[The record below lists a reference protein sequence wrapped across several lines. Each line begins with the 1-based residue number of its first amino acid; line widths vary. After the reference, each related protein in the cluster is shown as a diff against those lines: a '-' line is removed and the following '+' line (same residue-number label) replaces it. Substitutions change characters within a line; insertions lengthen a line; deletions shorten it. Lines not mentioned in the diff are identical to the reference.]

1 MRKLRTLA
9 AVLLMLAMTACSDN
23 NSSSEIDLTGVAASD
38 GTVKT
43 GKLTST
49 GKSTVITLNGTSVT
63 ADSDAVEISGS
74 QITIKDEG
82 TYIVSGTLD
91 DGMIIINA
99 DKEDK
104 VEVVLNGASITSKTS
119 AAIYVYQADK
129 LTVTLAD
136 GSVNYLA
143 NGGSYTAIDEN
154 NIDAVIFS
162 KDDLSLE
169 GNGELTVKA
178 DEGHG
183 VVSKDDLTIES
194 GSYNV
199 TAQKDCF
206 QANATV
212 TVSGGNLTIAAGDD
226 GIHSDENVT
235 ISNGVIMITESYE
248 GIEGLG
254 IDISGGTIEIIS
266 EDDGLNAGGGT
277 DSSGFEDFQG
287 KGMFGA
293 GNMTDTAASGSDSS
307 IYINISGGK
316 TYINASGDGIDSNGN
331 LTVSG
336 GEVYVSGPTNDG
348 NGSFDYAGTADVTG
362 GTVIAVGS
370 SGMAQNFGTSST
382 QGSVLLSVGNQ
393 SAGTVSITDSKG
405 NVLASYDTEKSYS
418 CVVISCAG
426 LNVGES
432 YTITAGSYSETIQ
445 LDSLIYGNSGGNGGG
460 NRGEPGAGM
469 DKVPGGAQGGG
480 FGGAPGGGQGNWQ

>member
-1 MRKLRTLA
+1 MRKLRTLV
-9 AVLLMLAMTACSDN
+9 AVLLMLMITACSDN
-23 NSSSEIDLTGVAASD
+23 NSSSEIDLTGVAVSD
-38 GTVKT
+38 GTVKS
-43 GKLTST
+43 GKLNNT
-49 GKSTVITLNGTSVT
+49 GKSTVIALNGTNAT

-74 QITIKDEG
+74 HITIKDEG
-82 TYIVSGTLD
+82 TYIVYGTLE

-104 VEVVLNGASITSKTS
+104 IEIILNGAGITSRTS
-119 AAIYVYQADK
+119 SAIYVYQADK
-129 LTVTLAD
+129 LTITLAD
-136 GSVNYLA
+136 DSVNYLA

-169 GNGELTVKA
+169 GNGELTIKT

-183 VVSKDDLTIES
+183 VVSKDDLMIES

-206 QANATV
+206 QANASV
-212 TVSGGNLTIAAGDD
+212 TISGGNLTIAAGDD
-226 GIHSDENVT
+226 GIHSDGNVT
-235 ISNGVIMITESYE
+235 ISNGVVMITESYE
-248 GIEGLG
+248 GIEGVG
-254 IDISGGTIEIIS
+254 IDISGGTIEINS

-277 DSSGFEDFQG
+277 DSSGFDDFQG
-287 KGMFGA
+287 KGMFGR
-293 GNMTDTAASGSDSS
+293 GNMTDTATSGSDAS

-316 TYINASGDGIDSNGN
+316 IYINASGDGIDSNGN

-336 GEVYVSGPTNDG
+336 GEVYVSGPVNDG
-348 NGSFDYAGTADVTG
+348 NGSFDYAGTADITG

-370 SGMAQNFGTSST
+370 SGMAQNFSTSST
-382 QGSVLLSVGNQ
+382 QGSVLLNVGNQ
-393 SAGTVSITDSKG
+393 SAGTVSITDSEG
-405 NVLASYDTEKSYS
+405 NVLAGYNAKKSYS

-432 YTITAGSYSETIQ
+432 YTITAGSYSETIK
-445 LDSLIYGNSGGNGGG
+445 LDSLIYGNSGGNRVG
-460 NRGEPGAGM
+460 PGDG
-469 DKVPGGAQGGG
+469 KGRVPGGAQGGG

>member
-1 MRKLRTLA
+1 MRKLRALV
-9 AVLLMLAMTACSDN
+9 AVILMLMITACSDN
-23 NSSSEIDLTGVAASD
+23 NSSSEIEMTGAAASD
-38 GTVKT
+38 GTVKS
-43 GKLTST
+43 GKLNNI
-49 GKSTVITLNGTSVT
+49 GKSTVITLNGTNVT

-74 QITIKDEG
+74 HITIKDEG
-82 TYIVSGTLD
+82 TYIVSGTLE

-99 DKEDK
+99 GKEDK
-104 VEVVLNGASITSKTS
+104 VEIILNGAGITSRTS

-129 LTVTLAD
+129 LTVTLAED
-136 GSVNYLA
+136 SVNYLA

-169 GNGELTVKA
+169 GNGELTIKA

-183 VVSKDDLTIES
+183 VVSKDDLTIVS

-206 QANATV
+206 QANASV
-212 TVSGGNLTIAAGDD
+212 MVSGGNLTIAAGDD

-235 ISNGVIMITESYE
+235 ISNGVVMITESYE
-248 GIEGLG
+248 GIEGVG
-254 IDISGGTIEIIS
+254 IDISGGTIEINS

-277 DSSGFEDFQG
+277 DSSGFDDFQG
-287 KGMFGA
+287 KGMFGR
-293 GNMTDTAASGSDSS
+293 GNMTDTVTGESDDS

-316 TYINASGDGIDSNGN
+316 IYINASGDGVDSNGN

-336 GEVYVSGPTNDG
+336 GEVYVSGPVNDG
-348 NGSFDYAGTADVTG
+348 NGSFDYAGTADITG

-370 SGMAQNFGTSST
+370 SGMAQNFSTSST
-382 QGSVLLSVGNQ
+382 QGSVLLNVGNQ
-393 SAGTVSITDSKG
+393 SAGTVSITDSEG
-405 NVLASYDTEKSYS
+405 NVLAGYNAKKSYS

-432 YTITAGSYSETIQ
+432 YTITAGSYSEIIQ
-445 LDSLIYGNSGGNGGG
+445 LDSLIYGNSGGNRVG
-460 NRGEPGAGM
+460 PGDG
-469 DKVPGGAQGGG
+469 KGRVPGGAQGGG